1 MADGFAV
8 DPAALAETAKGLNSV
23 IGALSGLGIDET
35 GEVGRGFSDLEMSGL
50 DVGDPGLASAF
61 GDFCGRWTWGV
72 RTLVQDGNQFA
83 EQLGLSAGLYSD
95 TENQVTGAVKNL
107 VVAGVGDPHLS
118 DQQAASASWS
128 QDAALI
134 TGAQT
139 PEGAMTFSQ
148 AGQTAEKE
156 WEGVAHDAEQQAEHP
171 TASDIALRL
180 GGL

>member
-8 DPAALAETAKGLNSV
+8 DSAALAETAKGLNSV
-23 IGALSGLGIDET
+23 INSLSGLGIDET

-50 DVGDPGLASAF
+50 DVGDPDLASAF

-72 RTLVQDGNQFA
+72 RALVQDGNQFA

-95 TENQVTGAVKNL
+95 TENQITGALKNL
-107 VVAGVGDPHLS
+107 TDAAVGDPHLS

-128 QDAALI
+128 QDAGVI
-134 TGAQT
+134 TGAQN
-139 PEGAMTFSQ
+139 PEGNMTFSQ
-148 AGQTAEKE
+148 AGQTAAKE
-156 WEGVAHDAEQQAEHP
+156 WEGVGKDAVQQAEHP
-171 TASDIALRL
+171 TPSDITLRL

>member
-8 DPAALAETAKGLNSV
+8 DSAALAETAKGLNSV

-50 DVGDPGLASAF
+50 DVGDPDLAGAF

-95 TENQVTGAVKNL
+95 TENEITGAVKNL
-107 VVAGVGDPHLS
+107 TDAAVGDPHLS

-128 QDAALI
+128 QDAALV
-134 TGAQT
+134 TGART
-139 PEGAMTFSQ
+139 TEGNMTFSQ

-156 WEGVAHDAEQQAEHP
+156 WEGVGSDALNQVEHP
-171 TASDIALRL
+171 SASDIASRL
-180 GGL
+180 LGL